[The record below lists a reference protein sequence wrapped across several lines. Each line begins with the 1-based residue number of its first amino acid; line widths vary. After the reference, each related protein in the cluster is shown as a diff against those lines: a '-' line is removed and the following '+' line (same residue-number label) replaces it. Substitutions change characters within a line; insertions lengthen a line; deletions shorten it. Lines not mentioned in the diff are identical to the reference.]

1 MISDVSWFIVPCMF
15 IEVSLFAYHFCMIL
29 QIVIHDTTPETFLAF
44 LEYLYTDH
52 SPIEDSD
59 SVGILVLS
67 NQYVMPRLMA
77 LCELYISKEVE
88 KATARS
94 IAEAD
99 TDVVG
104 MYLCTWNY
112 CI

>member
-1 MISDVSWFIVPCMF
+1 MVF
-15 IEVSLFAYHFCMIL
+15 EVSLFVYNFHI

-88 KATARS
+88 KATAKS

-104 MYLCTWNY
+104 MYLCT
-112 CI
+112 CTFT